1 MQETATGNFFRWSH
15 SKSWYDS
22 VFLSYIWFTHLIS
35 TTRLTGKE
43 MFVSIHLHF
52 TYVKWKADMTSLHA
66 RIRGQGKGT
75 LAQNHARMQMFLDL
89 LRALGSE
96 ARCARS
102 RSRCWATGGASGVGF
117 HSSRNGWVALG
128 WCCFEVPRNI
138 GCPTGQGGWRP
149 ILWHTYIWQS
159 NNALRILI
167 FKCLVF
173 NSLFF
178 PDYVRDSCAQNGI
191 IEMGR
196 E

>member
-15 SKSWYDS
+15 GKSWYGS
-22 VFLSYIWFTHLIS
+22 VFLRCIWFTHLIS

-75 LAQNHARMQMFLDL
+75 LVQNHAHMQMFLDL

-117 HSSRNGWVALG
+117 TVPATDGLHWDGVASRSPETSVAQ
-128 WCCFEVPRNI
+128 R
-138 GCPTGQGGWRP
+138 
-149 ILWHTYIWQS
+149 
-159 NNALRILI
+159 
-167 FKCLVF
+167 
-173 NSLFF
+173 
-178 PDYVRDSCAQNGI
+178 VRDGGDPSYGTLTFGNLI
-191 IEMGR
+191 ML
-196 E
+196 